1 MKSIE
6 QSHEKGDFSEEQT
19 QHPSGTL
26 TLSEAARTDW
36 LHLSKCLI
44 TAYQQCLTCVQPH
57 LEEATRDKATQ
68 AAVESAL
75 QGNAAALA
83 LIGVSAEGV
92 NRQALHH
99 ESPWIE
105 IGRAYAAAFT
115 AAGFVALQASG
126 TSARMAPLSSELA
139 RLALRA
145 AETLAHGVGLL
156 LGTRQSG
163 SIAQIFA
170 YVGTLEGQADTLLR
184 GFLATPPQTKMNS
197 RQQADADKHNANR
210 QVLLALEAMT
220 DRCEDIADAL
230 LAAAH
235 DCYEGPHAARHPTSA
250 RPGSGETDE
259 R

>member
-6 QSHEKGDFSEEQT
+6 QSPEKRDFSEEQT
-19 QHPSGTL
+19 QHPPGTL

-44 TAYQQCLTCVQPH
+44 TAYQQCLTCMQPH
-57 LEEATRDKATQ
+57 LEEATRDKASQ

-126 TSARMAPLSSELA
+126 TSVRMATLSAELA

-156 LGTRQSG
+156 LGTRKSG
-163 SIAQIFA
+163 SIAQISA

-184 GFLATPPQTKMNS
+184 GFLASPSGGKRNGGQRDDAAQYSADRQT
-197 RQQADADKHNANR
+197 
-210 QVLLALEAMT
+210 LLALEAMT

-235 DCYEGPHAARHPTSA
+235 DCYEGQSAACHPPLA
-250 RPGSGETDE
+250 MPGSGETHAP
-259 R
+259 